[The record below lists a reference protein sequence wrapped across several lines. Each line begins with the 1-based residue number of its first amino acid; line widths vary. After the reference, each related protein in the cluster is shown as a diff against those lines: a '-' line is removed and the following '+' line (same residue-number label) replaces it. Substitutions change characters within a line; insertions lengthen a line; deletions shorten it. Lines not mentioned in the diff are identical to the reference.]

1 MSARPRERDIEQEYN
16 SRHKI
21 DADPSL
27 EKFTSS
33 KVNLN
38 DLIKKMKKSRAE
50 EKKSN
55 LVLSAAAVSAVALF
69 GIILTL

>member
-1 MSARPRERDIEQEYN
+1 MSAEHRERNTVREYN
-16 SRHKI
+16 SRHNI
-21 DADPSL
+21 DTDPTL

-50 EKKSN
+50 EKKIN